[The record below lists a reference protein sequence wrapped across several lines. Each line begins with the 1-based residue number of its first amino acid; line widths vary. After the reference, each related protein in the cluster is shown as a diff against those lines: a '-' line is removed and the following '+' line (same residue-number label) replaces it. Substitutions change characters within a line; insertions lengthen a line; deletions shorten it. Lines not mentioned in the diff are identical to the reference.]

1 MNGYTTTIIESS
13 MELTPKERVKM
24 KDTSNCLK
32 LDEIVPASGEE
43 FIVTPAGFVVL
54 RVENPNNTKG
64 NTEYEVFVLVDTQGT
79 KYVTGSESFMDAF
92 LEIFN
97 ELKDE
102 TDSYE
107 IAIYRRP
114 SKNFSG
120 KTFITCSVV

>member
-13 MELTPKERVKM
+13 MDLTPKERVKM

-43 FIVTPAGFVVL
+43 FIITPAGYVVL

-64 NTEYEVFVLVDTQGT
+64 NTQYDVFVVIDTEGT
-79 KYVTGSESFMDAF
+79 KYVTGSESFVDSF
-92 LEIFN
+92 LDIFN
-97 ELKDE
+97 ELANE
-102 TDSYE
+102 TEPYE

-120 KTFITCSVV
+120 KTFITCSAV